1 MDCPLDCEYLRDARE
16 HDRRPEVDAKTMPHP
31 DVELTDKFMEEQQ
44 PLAIVAGRLLLVA
57 AMETPGT
64 VDFDMRETLAA
75 LTQTYRTAES
85 GLIYQSRPANSIA
98 AAVAD
103 RFQQEIGQFRESIA
117 QQNGSHT
124 VRDKDLLGV
133 LIFWQ
138 RMEWQHNNGRRKGR
152 SFIESLFALMPVSE
166 QDGSSPIA

>member
-1 MDCPLDCEYLRDARE
+1 M
-16 HDRRPEVDAKTMPHP
+16 PEVDPKSMPHP

-44 PLAIVAGRLLLVA
+44 PLAIVVGRLLLVA

-64 VDFDMRETLAA
+64 VDFDLRDTLGS

-85 GLIYQSRPANSIA
+85 GLIYESRPANAIA
-98 AAVAD
+98 ASVAD
-103 RFQQEIGQFRESIA
+103 RFQQEITRFRENIA
-117 QQNGSHT
+117 QQSGSHT

-138 RMEWQHNNGRRKGR
+138 RMEWQHSNGRRKGR
-152 SFIESLFALMPVSE
+152 SFIESLFALMPPPD
-166 QDGSSPIA
+166 QDGNQPLN